1 MSLDIKN
8 TNSRQP
14 GLSGLVRGEADD
26 CAQTPAEGLCRTA
39 LTGNLAALAK
49 ETVLESNVPFDCRT
63 KLWCSARFSN
73 TCTNK
78 TVVFNWIRGKN
89 VVCNWIRE

>member
-39 LTGNLAALAK
+39 LTGYLAALAK
-49 ETVLESNVPFDCRT
+49 ETVRT